1 MILRGIFM
9 ADYVGGDMIRGHIDT
24 IILNVLLDGDK
35 DTNQIRAEIEAR
47 AGGQFQLKQGTFYSA
62 LQRIVKQGYV
72 IEYRT
77 TGPDGVRRKY
87 FQLTEKGKDLI
98 DKNQSSWAMS
108 QQVINTLLDA
118 SQPTPT
124 PVVVVQSNDNEE
136 VIPEFEE
143 PKVTNFSNLQN
154 IDNPEEES
162 VAVQVV
168 SSIEDDDDDLI
179 KPDSTTVEEVLEI
192 DESTDDT
199 MVALTEVPPTFN
211 PEEYNDATPQTF
223 DDIMSILENID
234 RSAQE
239 EEDKKLREEENKL
252 ERERILAEEKAKAE
266 EEERLIAAQVEQA
279 RLERDRK
286 LTDVDIPDEFQ
297 IAEERSTNPSVYDEI
312 SDTPVIPDYIADSL
326 SEEEKHDEPI
336 VEVSAPVDPV
346 KTEQLTLSSIEPPVD
361 QANEPDDYLDP
372 NDLPSQK
379 EYKDVLTRIFASDMH
394 ENVVEFPTEV
404 THSTTSEPII
414 EAVDPVVSTSTVI
427 EINDDKYD
435 RIVDDLDFS
444 EENDKENDK
453 KTVKSETVR
462 SKKKK
467 SSGSFDYSDIMTMSE
482 KDGLKVNTSDRTNKS
497 ELGKIL
503 INRLNF
509 HTSLIFFFLIALE
522 TLVIWLTMEKILNF
536 GMEPYIYFTIAIFI
550 FPLLCGMI
558 YYMAPKRTV
567 AELSTFKSSF
577 ETSLII
583 TLNLILMTLVYV
595 VIIDLDFSSIQQITR
610 DLFLPILIVINIPI
624 YIIIRYSL
632 LEKQM
637 YFS

>member
-1 MILRGIFM
+1 MILQGVFM

-108 QQVINTLLDA
+108 QQVINTLLDT
-118 SQPTPT
+118 SQPTPA
-124 PVVVVQSNDNEE
+124 PVVVIQSSDKEE

-154 IDNPEEES
+154 VDPYEEES

-168 SSIEDDDDDLI
+168 SSIEDDDDLVETE
-179 KPDSTTVEEVLEI
+179 STKTEEIFEI
-192 DESTDDT
+192 DEEIDDSI
-199 MVALTEVPPTFN
+199 VALTEVPPTFN
-211 PEEYNDATPQTF
+211 PEEESDDDTPQTF

-239 EEDKKLREEENKL
+239 EEDKKLRDEENKL

-286 LTDVDIPDEFQ
+286 LADVDIPDEFQ
-297 IAEERSTNPSVYDEI
+297 IAEERSTNPILYDEEI
-312 SDTPVIPDYIADSL
+312 PDSPVIPDYIADSL
-326 SEEEKHDEPI
+326 SENEKNDESI
-336 VEVSAPVDPV
+336 VEEIATVEVAKP
-346 KTEQLTLSSIEPPVD
+346 EQLTISSIEPPIA
-361 QANEPDDYLDP
+361 QTTESDDYLDP
-372 NDLPSQK
+372 NDLPTQK

-404 THSTTSEPII
+404 AHPSTSEPIV
-414 EAVDPVVSTSTVI
+414 ESVDPVVTTAV

-444 EENDKENDK
+444 GQNDKENERT
-453 KTVKSETVR
+453 TVKTETVR

-482 KDGLKVNTSDRTNKS
+482 KDGLKVSTSDRTNKN

-522 TLVIWLTMEKILNF
+522 TLVVWLTMEKILNF

-558 YYMAPKRTV
+558 YYMAPKRTI

-583 TLNLILMTLVYV
+583 TLNLILMILVYV